1 MKGTTTKRIV
11 WWCVI
16 NGVGWVWASYL
27 LAYLGRVQI
36 AETLSV
42 TAVTE
47 IVAVVLTYA
56 LKSLLE
62 KRDGFGAVG
71 KKEKDEDTEDIDDIG
86 EDDEH
91 WT

>member
-27 LAYLGRVQI
+27 LAYLGREQI
-36 AETLSV
+36 AENLSV

-47 IVAVVLTYA
+47 IVAVVLVYA
-56 LKSLLE
+56 LKSLFE
-62 KRDGFGAVG
+62 KRKGFGAVG
-71 KKEKDEDTEDIDDIG
+71 KQ
-86 EDDEH
+86 DDENNREGGI
-91 WT
+91 